1 MQKKKP
7 VVAPQ
12 KERKVARS
20 QTQGLSNLASAM
32 RKTETTTLKIQELV
46 VERDLKW
53 YEMYMPLSTKEA
65 GKNEHHEL
73 NISKMYAK
81 SVF

>member
-46 VERDLKW
+46 VERDLK
-53 YEMYMPLSTKEA
+53 
-65 GKNEHHEL
+65 
-73 NISKMYAK
+73 
-81 SVF
+81 